1 MTTIKGEIVMKFHVG
16 DIISWGANRFV
27 PIISI
32 EYNSYVTPYGRV
44 SSIYDSI
51 IKLKNK

>member
-1 MTTIKGEIVMKFHVG
+1 MKFCVG
-16 DIISWGANRFV
+16 DIINWGADRFV

-32 EYNSYVTPYGRV
+32 EYGSYVTPYGRV

-51 IKLKNK
+51 IKLKEK